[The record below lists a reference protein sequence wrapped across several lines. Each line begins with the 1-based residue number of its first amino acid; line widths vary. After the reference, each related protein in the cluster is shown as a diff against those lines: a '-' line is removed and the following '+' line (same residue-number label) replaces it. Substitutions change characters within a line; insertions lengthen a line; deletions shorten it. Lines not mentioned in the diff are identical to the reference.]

1 MYRRPR
7 EWICVFAV
15 CIIVCFRLK
24 KLCLVYRLSHGI
36 EDLSCKIVPHRYL
49 EPVFC
54 VSYKAPGCYSSDVFV
69 WHEQYPVILESDYL
83 CRYMLISVFAVYH
96 AYVAYACVSACG
108 FDGHSYDVFYLT
120 YMAYSL

>member
-36 EDLSCKIVPHRYL
+36 EDLSCKIVSHRYL
-49 EPVFC
+49 QSVSR
-54 VSYKAPGCYSSDVFV
+54 VSYEAPGCYPSDVFV
-69 WHEQYPVILESDYL
+69 WHEQYPVILEADYF
-83 CRYMLISVFAVYH
+83 CRYVLIPVFTVYH
-96 AYVAYACVSACG
+96 AYVAYAGISAGG
-108 FDGHSYDVFYLT
+108 FYCHSYDVFYLT